1 MSMKTSIIYGFGFHC
16 DCNDEALIE
25 FIKKHKESFC
35 KSNEEKKLY
44 SDMLDYTK
52 NEYDLENFFEN
63 YCCDS
68 TGSEGYGAV
77 ISNIISRETEI
88 RFSFRPAADDYGTLA
103 SVVFEESYPW
113 QLNET
118 EKTLDEETL
127 FDICKKYMDELKI
140 DEKPD
145 YLSLEYYGEV
155 KQVTRIIELSE
166 EEAYSAFDMERETP
180 IFKPRFI

>member
-1 MSMKTSIIYGFGFHC
+1 M
-16 DCNDEALIE
+16 LI
-25 FIKKHKESFC
+25 C
-35 KSNEEKKLY
+35 
-44 SDMLDYTK
+44 
-52 NEYDLENFFEN
+52 
-63 YCCDS
+63 
-68 TGSEGYGAV
+68 EGYGAV

-145 YLSLEYYGEV
+145 YLSLEYYGEI